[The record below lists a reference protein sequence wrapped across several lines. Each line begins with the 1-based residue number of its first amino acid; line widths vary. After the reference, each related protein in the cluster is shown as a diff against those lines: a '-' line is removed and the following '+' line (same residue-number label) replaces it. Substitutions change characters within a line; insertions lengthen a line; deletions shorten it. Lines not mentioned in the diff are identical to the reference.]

1 LLLDEFSFSV
11 FRGRFFVV
19 DVALLA
25 SPDTE
30 KVCSLGLFDK
40 GSSLDAK
47 HSDGVDSFEKN
58 LRIDDCMAH
67 SMPAW
72 LGCVAV
78 EYGFPVQFF
87 IGIQQNAEFNKHTAG
102 PLF

>member
-1 LLLDEFSFSV
+1 M
-11 FRGRFFVV
+11 V

-25 SPDTE
+25 SPDTGY
-30 KVCSLGLFDK
+30 VCSLGPSVMDSL
-40 GSSLDAK
+40 LDAK
-47 HSDGVDSFEKN
+47 HSDEFSSFEKN

-78 EYGFPVQFF
+78 EYGFPVQIF
-87 IGIQQNAEFNKHTAG
+87 IGCNGTLN
-102 PLF
+102 